1 MPNFLIGTGPNSS
14 SDTLGNGVYLRN
26 DTTNNGLIFTNYNLS
41 TNTVKTIQKDRSCRL
56 GLEVLDVDTGSTA
69 YASSK
74 NTAYITHTYVP
85 ASLSTTTVDSFT
97 VSLTTKKSYKY
108 LVHAQNTTSGHFYTT
123 ELLIQIYGNG
133 STYTTNIIQYA
144 SSTTSSSLTVS
155 FSVSASGTTATVSH
169 NNAAGSL
176 DIKLIKYE
184 V

>member
-1 MPNFLIGTGPNSS
+1 
-14 SDTLGNGVYLRN
+14 
-26 DTTNNGLIFTNYNLS
+26 
-41 TNTVKTIQKDRSCRL
+41 
-56 GLEVLDVDTGSTA
+56 
-69 YASSK
+69 
-74 NTAYITHTYVP
+74 
-85 ASLSTTTVDSFT
+85 LSTTTVDSFT
-97 VSLTTKKSYKY
+97 VSLSTKKSYKY

-155 FSVSASGTTATVSH
+155 FSVAVAGTPLMATVSH
-169 NNAAGSL
+169 NYTAGPL

>member
-1 MPNFLIGTGPNSS
+1 MPNFLIGDGPSASGATTGS
-14 SDTLGNGVYLRN
+14 GVYLRN

-41 TNTVKTIQKDRSCRL
+41 ANASRSTEKDRSWRL
-56 GLEVLDVDTGSTA
+56 GLEVIDVDTGTTA

-97 VSLTTKKSYKY
+97 VSGSTKKSYKY
-108 LVHAQNTTSGHFYTT
+108 LVHAQNVGGDFYTT
-123 ELLIQIYGNG
+123 ELLIQIKG
-133 STYTTNIIQYA
+133 TTTNILQYA

-155 FSVSASGTTATVSH
+155 FSVAVVGTTATVSH
-169 NNAAGSL
+169 NNTAGSL

-184 V
+184 I

>member
-1 MPNFLIGTGPNSS
+1 
-14 SDTLGNGVYLRN
+14 
-26 DTTNNGLIFTNYNLS
+26 
-41 TNTVKTIQKDRSCRL
+41 
-56 GLEVLDVDTGSTA
+56 
-69 YASSK
+69 
-74 NTAYITHTYVP
+74 
-85 ASLSTTTVDSFT
+85 LSTTTVDSFT

-108 LVHAQNTTSGHFYTT
+108 LVHAQNSGGDFYTT
-123 ELLIQIYGNG
+123 ELLIQINGNG